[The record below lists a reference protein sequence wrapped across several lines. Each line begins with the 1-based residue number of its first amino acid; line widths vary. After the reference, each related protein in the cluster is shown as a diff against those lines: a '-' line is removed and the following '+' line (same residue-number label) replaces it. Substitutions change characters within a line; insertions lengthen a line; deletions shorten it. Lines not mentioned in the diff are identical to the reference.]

1 MDSLNKE
8 VVYKDLKLNSIS
20 DSGPM
25 IYKWPLSNP
34 QELIENIKFVSEEV
48 NAITTVLEDE
58 FQNINEL
65 DTNDYELMK
74 NLCEKY
80 NKSIDSV
87 KGLVSREERKK
98 FPFHTNREGKKSI
111 FSGSFVE
118 VIDLPH

>member
-87 KGLVSREERKK
+87 KGLVSRRKKEKK
-98 FPFHTNREGKKSI
+98 FPFHTNREEKKNQ
-111 FSGSFVE
+111 FFLALCGS
-118 VIDLPH
+118 H